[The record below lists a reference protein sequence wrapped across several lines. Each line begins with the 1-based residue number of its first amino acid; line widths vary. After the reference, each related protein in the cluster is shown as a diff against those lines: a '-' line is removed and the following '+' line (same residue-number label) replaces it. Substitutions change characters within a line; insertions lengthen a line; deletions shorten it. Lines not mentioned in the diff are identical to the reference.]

1 MWKILLEWWS
11 GVTNFLQGY
20 ADAGFNKYKDFGL
33 DTQLVLE
40 DLTF

>member
-1 MWKILLEWWS
+1 MKDSPRVMIR
-11 GVTNFLQGY
+11 VTNFLQGY